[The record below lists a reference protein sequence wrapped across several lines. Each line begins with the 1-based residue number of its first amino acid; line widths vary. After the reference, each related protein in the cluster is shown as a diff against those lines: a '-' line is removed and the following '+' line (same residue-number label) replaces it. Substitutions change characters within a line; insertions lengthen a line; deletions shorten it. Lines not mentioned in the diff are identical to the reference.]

1 MDSFNLIKLSCV
13 KFGNQPEL
21 TNFRADYQ
29 GFTLKEDFLYGKNLR
44 GQAVASSGWT
54 FGEYLF
60 LYTRTETGWNKGQWY
75 PFYLLDLPEEF
86 LQSLEDDEEEENE

>member
-29 GFTLKEDFLYGKNLR
+29 GFTLKEDFL
-44 GQAVASSGWT
+44 
-54 FGEYLF
+54 
-60 LYTRTETGWNKGQWY
+60 
-75 PFYLLDLPEEF
+75 
-86 LQSLEDDEEEENE
+86 QSLEDSLEDEE